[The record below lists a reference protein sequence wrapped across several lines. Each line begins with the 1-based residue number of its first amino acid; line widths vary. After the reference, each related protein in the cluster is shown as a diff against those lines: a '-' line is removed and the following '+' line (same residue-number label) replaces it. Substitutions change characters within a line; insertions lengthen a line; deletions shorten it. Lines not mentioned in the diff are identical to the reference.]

1 MTIEQT
7 DKEWTERWNGKLQAT
22 EERLEDFKNQ
32 NKEFSQINSGEN
44 WTISN
49 SDARENLIE
58 SLDFKNANNI
68 HKKAVRCLKARS
80 TLTYEWIKT
89 TTDIESNAYDFQLWL
104 KRQLQKGW
112 ELRMSNALAVKDQ
125 VIS

>member
-44 WTISN
+44 
-49 SDARENLIE
+49 
-58 SLDFKNANNI
+58 
-68 HKKAVRCLKARS
+68 
-80 TLTYEWIKT
+80 
-89 TTDIESNAYDFQLWL
+89 
-104 KRQLQKGW
+104 
-112 ELRMSNALAVKDQ
+112 
-125 VIS
+125 

>member
-44 WTISN
+44 WTN

-58 SLDFKNANNI
+58 SLDFENANNT